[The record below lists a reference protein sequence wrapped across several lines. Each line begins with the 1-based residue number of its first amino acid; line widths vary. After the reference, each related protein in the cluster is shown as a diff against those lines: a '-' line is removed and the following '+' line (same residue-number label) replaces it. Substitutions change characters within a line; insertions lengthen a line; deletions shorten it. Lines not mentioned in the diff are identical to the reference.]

1 MANINCPNCGKE
13 ISDDIKFCKYC
24 GTPIM
29 QINKTCE
36 KDIQGKQKNSKKI
49 LIAIIAV
56 LVAII
61 IALSGILI
69 FNKVNDKSNVTQ
81 SNTEK
86 QVLNNDIVKPN
97 NNKQDDNIHKAPDGK
112 YYVPVKITTYNFDGA
127 IVDLV
132 WNENSVVLTDNEGYS
147 SLMKFNGKGQLTS
160 DDEVSITYQNN
171 IMSGFTLLNYN
182 AGGTA
187 KVDSNGNI
195 TNLNI
200 YSYLDEDPDIPGEER
215 YENNIEYKYDSQGR
229 LIESVETLDYGSRST
244 KYTYISEHEIE
255 ITRDPDRVFKL
266 YYNDFGKISEMYEYS
281 VKLGVDYKTYFE
293 YDENQNVKKITF
305 EYVNGGEVK
314 TAYFEITW
322 QEATKE
328 QAIFS
333 ENEIISTVY
342 NIASSEIFVPCRVD
356 SKFVPSSDYLK
367 QEVWVIE

>member
-1 MANINCPNCGKE
+1 MMRCPKCNKEIPEDSCFCKACGKR
-13 ISDDIKFCKYC
+13 
-24 GTPIM
+24 IM
-29 QINKTCE
+29 TNE
-36 KDIQGKQKNSKKI
+36 EKQKNSKKI

-69 FNKVNDKSNVTQ
+69 FNKVNDKSDVTQ

-112 YYVPVKITTYNFDGA
+112 YYVPVKITTYNLDGA

-147 SLMKFNGKGQLTS
+147 SLMEFNSKGQLIS
-160 DDEVSITYQNN
+160 NDEVSITYQNN

-182 AGGTA
+182 AGGA
-187 KVDSNGNI
+187 VKVDSNGNI

-229 LIESVETLDYGSRST
+229 LIESVETLDYGSWST
-244 KYTYISEHEIE
+244 KYTYVNEHEIE
-255 ITRDPDRVFKL
+255 ITGNPYKTLKV
-266 YYNDFGKISEMYEYS
+266 YYNDFGKISEINEY
-281 VKLGVDYKTYFE
+281 DFKTYFE

-314 TAYFEITW
+314 TAYYEITW

-328 QAIFS
+328 QAVFS
-333 ENEIISTVY
+333 ENEIINMLCDMRMSG
-342 NIASSEIFVPCRVD
+342 IFVPYRVD
-356 SKFVPSSDYLK
+356 SKFVPSSDYLLRK
-367 QEVWVIE
+367 VWVIE